1 MNSKSKLLA
10 PELVNAERPVWA
22 FSKKIFCEGM
32 RDGVPIALGYFA
44 VSFSLGIAARRAL
57 SDTERTSSNA
67 ALCARIMALDCFK
80 KAENILL
87 YAAFGGEADLS
98 TLAVEAARQGK
109 TLAYPVCGEG
119 FSLTAAV
126 PEPDGWEVGTY
137 GIRTPILSRSAV
149 LPPDKL
155 DLVLVPCTA
164 FDAVCH
170 RVGMGK
176 GYYDR
181 YLPRC
186 TRAVKLGVAF
196 EAQQVDAAAVDA
208 YDEKLDGF
216 VTEGGL
222 YFGFDTTEL

>member
-1 MNSKSKLLA
+1 MTITEQKAAQRKA
-10 PELVNAERPVWA
+10 
-22 FSKKIFCEGM
+22 
-32 RDGVPIALGYFA
+32 
-44 VSFSLGIAARRAL
+44 GIAARRAL
-57 SDTERTSSNA
+57 SDTERTRSNA

-87 YAAFGGEADLS
+87 YAA
-98 TLAVEAARQGK
+98 RQGK

-126 PEPDGWEVGTY
+126 PGPDGWEVGAY
-137 GIRTPILSRSAV
+137 GIRTPILSRSEI
-149 LPPDKL
+149 LRPDQL

-164 FDAVCH
+164 FDAVCR

-196 EAQQVDAAAVDA
+196 EAQRVDKAAVDA

-222 YFGFDTTEL
+222 YFGSDTTEL

>member
-1 MNSKSKLLA
+1 MTITEQKAAQRKA
-10 PELVNAERPVWA
+10 
-22 FSKKIFCEGM
+22 
-32 RDGVPIALGYFA
+32 
-44 VSFSLGIAARRAL
+44 GIAARRAL
-57 SDTERTSSNA
+57 SDNERTHSNA

-98 TLAVEAARQGK
+98 ALAVEAARQGK

-126 PEPDGWEVGTY
+126 PGPDGWEVGTY
-137 GIRTPILSRSAV
+137 GIRTPILSRSEI
-149 LPPDKL
+149 LRPDQL

-164 FDAVCH
+164 FDT
-170 RVGMGK
+170 GK

-196 EAQQVDAAAVDA
+196 EAQRVDVAAVDA
-208 YDEKLDGF
+208 HDEKLDGF

>member
-1 MNSKSKLLA
+1 MTITEQKAAQRKT
-10 PELVNAERPVWA
+10 
-22 FSKKIFCEGM
+22 
-32 RDGVPIALGYFA
+32 
-44 VSFSLGIAARRAL
+44 GIAVRRAL
-57 SDTERTSSNA
+57 SDTARTHSNA

-98 TLAVEAARQGK
+98 ALAVEAARQGK

-126 PEPDGWEVGTY
+126 PGPDGWEVGAY

-155 DLVLVPCTA
+155 DLVLVPCTV
-164 FDAVCH
+164 FDAACR

-186 TRAVKLGVAF
+186 PQAVWLGVAF
-196 EAQQVDAAAVDA
+196 EVQRVEAAAVDA
-208 YDEKLDGF
+208 TDQRLDGY
-216 VTEGGL
+216 VTEGGIYCGTDKFKL
-222 YFGFDTTEL
+222 

>member
-1 MNSKSKLLA
+1 MTITEQKAAQRKA
-10 PELVNAERPVWA
+10 
-22 FSKKIFCEGM
+22 
-32 RDGVPIALGYFA
+32 
-44 VSFSLGIAARRAL
+44 GIAARRAL
-57 SDTERTSSNA
+57 SDTERTHSNA

-109 TLAYPVCGEG
+109 MLAYPVCGEG

-126 PEPDGWEVGTY
+126 PGPDGWEVGTY

-186 TRAVKLGVAF
+186 TRAVK
-196 EAQQVDAAAVDA
+196 
-208 YDEKLDGF
+208 
-216 VTEGGL
+216 
-222 YFGFDTTEL
+222 

>member
-1 MNSKSKLLA
+1 MTITEQKAAQRKA
-10 PELVNAERPVWA
+10 
-22 FSKKIFCEGM
+22 
-32 RDGVPIALGYFA
+32 
-44 VSFSLGIAARRAL
+44 GIAARRAL

-67 ALCARIMALDCFK
+67 ALCACIAALDCFK

-126 PEPDGWEVGTY
+126 PGPDGWEVGTY

-176 GYYDR
+176 AIMTATSPAAPG
-181 YLPRC
+181 C
-186 TRAVKLGVAF
+186 EIGVAF
-196 EAQQVDAAAVDA
+196 EASGWIHAAVDA

-216 VTEGGL
+216 VNRGRTL
-222 YFGFDTTEL
+222 LWK

>member
-1 MNSKSKLLA
+1 MTITEQKAAQRKA
-10 PELVNAERPVWA
+10 
-22 FSKKIFCEGM
+22 
-32 RDGVPIALGYFA
+32 
-44 VSFSLGIAARRAL
+44 GIAARRAL
-57 SDTERTSSNA
+57 SDTERTRSNA

-80 KAENILL
+80 KAESILL

-98 TLAVEAARQGK
+98 VLAVKAARQGK
-109 TLAYPVCGEG
+109 TPAYPVCGEG

-126 PEPDGWEVGTY
+126 PGPDDWEVGAY
-137 GIRTPILSRSAV
+137 GIRTPILSRSEIIR
-149 LPPDKL
+149 PDQL

-164 FDAVCH
+164 FDTACR

-186 TRAVKLGVAF
+186 IRAVKLGVAF
-196 EAQQVDAAAVDA
+196 EAQRVDKAAVDA
-208 YDEKLDGF
+208 HDEKLDGF

>member
-1 MNSKSKLLA
+1 MTITEQKAAQRKA
-10 PELVNAERPVWA
+10 
-22 FSKKIFCEGM
+22 
-32 RDGVPIALGYFA
+32 
-44 VSFSLGIAARRAL
+44 GIAARRAL
-57 SDTERTSSNA
+57 SDTQRTHSNA

-98 TLAVEAARQGK
+98 ALAVEAARQGK

-126 PEPDGWEVGTY
+126 PGPDGWEVGAY
-137 GIRTPILSRSAV
+137 GIRTPILSRSEV
-149 LPPDKL
+149 LRPDQL

-164 FDAVCH
+164 FDAACR

-196 EAQQVDAAAVDA
+196 EAQRVPEAAA
-208 YDEKLDGF
+208 DEQDRRLDGF
-216 VTEGGL
+216 VTERKVYRGTDE
-222 YFGFDTTEL
+222 FEL

>member
-1 MNSKSKLLA
+1 MTITEQKAAQRKA
-10 PELVNAERPVWA
+10 
-22 FSKKIFCEGM
+22 
-32 RDGVPIALGYFA
+32 
-44 VSFSLGIAARRAL
+44 GIAARRAL
-57 SDTERTSSNA
+57 SDTQRTRSNA
-67 ALCARIMALDCFK
+67 ALCARIRALDCFK

-109 TLAYPVCGEG
+109 TPAYPVCGEG

-126 PEPDGWEVGTY
+126 PGPDGWEVGAY
-137 GIRTPILSRSAV
+137 GIRTPILSRSEI
-149 LPPDKL
+149 LRPDQL

-164 FDAVCH
+164 FDAVCR

-196 EAQQVDAAAVDA
+196 EAQRVPEAAAGEQDRR
-208 YDEKLDGF
+208 LDGF
-216 VTEGGL
+216 VTERKVYRGTDE
-222 YFGFDTTEL
+222 FEL

>member
-10 PELVNAERPVWA
+10 PEIVNAERPVWA

-57 SDTERTSSNA
+57 SDTERTRSNA

-98 TLAVEAARQGK
+98 ALAVEAARQGK
-109 TLAYPVCGEG
+109 TPAYPVCGEG

-126 PEPDGWEVGTY
+126 PGPDGWEVGAY

-164 FDAVCH
+164 FDAACR

-196 EAQQVDAAAVDA
+196 EAQRVDAAAVDA
-208 YDEKLDGF
+208 HDEKLDGF